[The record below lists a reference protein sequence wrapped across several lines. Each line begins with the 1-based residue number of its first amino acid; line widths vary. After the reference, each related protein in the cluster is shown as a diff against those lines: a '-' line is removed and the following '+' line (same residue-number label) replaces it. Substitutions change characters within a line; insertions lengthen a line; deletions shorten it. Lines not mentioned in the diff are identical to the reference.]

1 MPKSKISFKVSP
13 KAAKALKALAA
24 AKPKPK
30 FQVIGRLKKGKLEID
45 STGLSSFA
53 KGIPKKDVVFVAL
66 NAPFKTRPRIV
77 SV

>member
-1 MPKSKISFKVSP
+1 MPKGRISFKVSA

-24 AKPKPK
+24 QKPKPK
-30 FQVIGRLKKGKLEID
+30 FRVIGKVKRGKIEID
-45 STGLSSFA
+45 SNELSNFA

-66 NAPFKTRPRIV
+66 NAPFKTRPLIV

>member
-1 MPKSKISFKVSP
+1 MPKGRISFKVSA

-24 AKPKPK
+24 QKPKPK
-30 FQVIGRLKKGKLEID
+30 FQVIGRVTKGKIEID
-45 STGLSSFA
+45 SNELSNFA

-66 NAPFKTRPRIV
+66 NAPFKTRPLIV